1 MLKRLH
7 HMKETLVSLVEMQ
20 ITNLADVDTEELG
33 EAIDMIKDL
42 EEAIYYCT
50 VTEAMNK
57 TSQKEEQDKM
67 YFDYMYNRNRREDGT
82 FYNDSHSG
90 TYNTSNGSKG
100 QSYNMMNGGHNYNDN
115 TRGMNYSEA
124 MPWRDEREG
133 RSYSSRRMY
142 MEAKETQKDKAI
154 QLRELEKYM
163 QELSQ
168 DITEMIS
175 DSSPEEK
182 QYLEKKI
189 TALASKIGQM
199 K

>member
-1 MLKRLH
+1 MCHERLKEI
-7 HMKETLVSLVEMQ
+7 KEIILCAVEEQ
-20 ITNLADVDTEELG
+20 VECLSEVNTKELG

-42 EEAIYYCT
+42 EEAIYYAT

-57 TSQKEEQDKM
+57 PGKEWEMKKSDHHQNIDNDRM
-67 YFDYMYNRNRREDGT
+67 YYDE
-82 FYNDSHSG
+82 
-90 TYNTSNGSKG
+90 
-100 QSYNMMNGGHNYNDN
+100 
-115 TRGMNYSEA
+115 
-124 MPWRDEREG
+124 PIWRDEYGG
-133 RSYSSRRMY
+133 RSPMSRKMY
-142 MEAKETQKDKAI
+142 MEAKHMNKDKAT

-168 DITEMIS
+168 DITEMIA
-175 DSSPEEK
+175 DASPEEK